1 MQDCLLTQQ
10 VVPLQLCCTYAD
22 SSAVL
27 AGDNACF
34 FNTAVQVL
42 RATPGLVD
50 KLRRVPGLSAEAEQ
64 DRPQR
69 LAPAFL
75 KLVNEVC

>member
-1 MQDCLLTQQ
+1 M
-10 VVPLQLCCTYAD
+10 
-22 SSAVL
+22 L

-34 FNTAVQVL
+34 LNTAVQVL

-50 KLRRVPGLSAEAEQ
+50 GLRLNPELCAEAAQ
-64 DRPQR
+64 DSPQR

-75 KLVNEVC
+75 KVANEV